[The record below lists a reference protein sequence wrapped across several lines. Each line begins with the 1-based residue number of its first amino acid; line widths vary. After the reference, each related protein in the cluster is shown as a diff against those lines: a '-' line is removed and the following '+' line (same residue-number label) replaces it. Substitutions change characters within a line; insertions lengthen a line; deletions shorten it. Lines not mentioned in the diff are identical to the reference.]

1 MSYFAGYIFLV
12 ASLVLAAMAWVQS
25 DRVSWATDKCGCIG
39 TWGLFAASMLML
51 MCLSASSHVIDAAAA
66 MILAFAVWMACRLW
80 DVRHQH
86 NGAFGRTDK
95 SPLGKE

>member
-1 MSYFAGYIFLV
+1 MKYFAEYVFLI

-51 MCLSASSHVIDAAAA
+51 MCLLASSHVVDAAA
-66 MILAFAVWMACRLW
+66 MLILAFAVWMACRLL
-80 DVRHQH
+80 DKQH
-86 NGAFGRTDK
+86 WPNGVFGRTDK
-95 SPLGKE
+95 APLGKE